1 MSEVK
6 QKARAQYCE
15 REPWNNIWKQ
25 NSFQDRLLNI
35 KSHKINKDESIVLR
49 AWDSEQLLMFRKKK
63 RLKGLLNSA
72 EASKKSIIHER
83 TMCHYHLPETEHFPS
98 LTYNVHRTDRPVT
111 VSRTMACL
119 AIPSSLSPDRRC
131 QSQSDLSTNSKGTSQ
146 EYIALPLVS
155 GIEKSDKTRRSSHSA
170 HSLRMNSLSETDLS
184 KQRLRKMDQAKD
196 LTKRK
201 RRRHF
206 VNGDSC

>member
-6 QKARAQYCE
+6 QKARTQYCE
-15 REPWNNIWKQ
+15 RELWNNISKQ

-98 LTYNVHRTDRPVT
+98 LTYHVHRTDRPVT
-111 VSRTMACL
+111 VRRTMACL

-131 QSQSDLSTNSKGTSQ
+131 QSQSDLSTNSKERSQ
-146 EYIALPLVS
+146 VYIALPLVS
-155 GIEKSDKTRRSSHSA
+155 GIEKSD
-170 HSLRMNSLSETDLS
+170 
-184 KQRLRKMDQAKD
+184 RKS
-196 LTKRK
+196 
-201 RRRHF
+201 
-206 VNGDSC
+206 VV

>member
-15 REPWNNIWKQ
+15 REPWNNISKQ

-35 KSHKINKDESIVLR
+35 KSHKINKDESTVLR

-98 LTYNVHRTDRPVT
+98 LTYHVHRTDRPVT
-111 VSRTMACL
+111 VRRTMACL

-131 QSQSDLSTNSKGTSQ
+131 QSQSDLSTNSKERSQ
-146 EYIALPLVS
+146 VYIALPLVS
-155 GIEKSDKTRRSSHSA
+155 GIEKSDKTRRSSRSA

-184 KQRLRKMDQAKD
+184 KQRLRKMDLAKD
-196 LTKRK
+196 LPKRK
-201 RRRHF
+201 RRRHV

>member
-1 MSEVK
+1 
-6 QKARAQYCE
+6 
-15 REPWNNIWKQ
+15 
-25 NSFQDRLLNI
+25 
-35 KSHKINKDESIVLR
+35 
-49 AWDSEQLLMFRKKK
+49 MFRKKK

-119 AIPSSLSPDRRC
+119 ALPSSLSPDCRC
-131 QSQSDLSTNSKGTSQ
+131 QSQSDLSTNSKETSQ
-146 EYIALPLVS
+146 KYIALPLVS
-155 GIEKSDKTRRSSHSA
+155 GIEKSDKTRRSLHSA

-184 KQRLRKMDQAKD
+184 KKRLRKMDLAKD
-196 LTKRK
+196 LPKRK
-201 RRRHF
+201 RRRHV